1 MQIIPTEQ
9 KKARVIQFRIN
20 MQLSFVLKHKSDS
33 MKLRQNQRRTRTNVE
48 IVNSN
53 NTWKIIHLI
62 PLPCAGAQNIHEM
75 FCPHDEKGE
84 NGKLQKCIYND
95 IVCNMIERNREL
107 LFVGTNHKEE
117 RIWKIWDV
125 MTIIRWKNSIKN
137 GKIPSN
143 SSSEYAKRVLE
154 SISSD
159 LTNGRCA
166 DFLSS
171 NERAQFR

>member
-107 LFVGTNHKEE
+107 PFVGTNHKEE
-117 RIWKIWDV
+117 RIWKI
-125 MTIIRWKNSIKN
+125 
-137 GKIPSN
+137 
-143 SSSEYAKRVLE
+143 
-154 SISSD
+154 
-159 LTNGRCA
+159 
-166 DFLSS
+166 
-171 NERAQFR
+171 

>member
-53 NTWKIIHLI
+53 NTWTLIHLI
-62 PLPCAGAQNIHEM
+62 PLPCAGAKNIHEM
-75 FCPHDEKGE
+75 FCPHDEIGE

-95 IVCNMIERNREL
+95 IVCNMIERNGEL
-107 LFVGTNHKEE
+107 PFVGTNHKEE
-117 RIWKIWDV
+117 RIWKI
-125 MTIIRWKNSIKN
+125 
-137 GKIPSN
+137 
-143 SSSEYAKRVLE
+143 
-154 SISSD
+154 
-159 LTNGRCA
+159 
-166 DFLSS
+166 
-171 NERAQFR
+171 